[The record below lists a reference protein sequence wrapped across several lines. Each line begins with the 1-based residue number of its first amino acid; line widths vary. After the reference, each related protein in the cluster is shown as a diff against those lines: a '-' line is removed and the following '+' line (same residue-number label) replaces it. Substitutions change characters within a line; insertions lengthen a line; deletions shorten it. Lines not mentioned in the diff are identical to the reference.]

1 MDLLGVYKLE
11 RQGAARR
18 LEISRNDFYYFND
31 DGMYGVHALRQL
43 ESGLLRTARA
53 RWIQSLERTLRVLEG
68 AEKFQPA
75 HGSV

>member
-1 MDLLGVYKLE
+1 MDLL
-11 RQGAARR
+11 RSTNWNARGAARR

-31 DGMYGVHALRQL
+31 DGMHGVHALRQL

-68 AEKFQPA
+68 AEKFQLI
-75 HGSV
+75 HL